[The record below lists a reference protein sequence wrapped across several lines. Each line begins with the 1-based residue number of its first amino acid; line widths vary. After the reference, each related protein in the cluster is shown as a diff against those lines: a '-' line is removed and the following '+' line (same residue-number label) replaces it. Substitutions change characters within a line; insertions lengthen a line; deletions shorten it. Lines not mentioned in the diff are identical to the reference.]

1 MMTEKTMMKKITEAE
16 DAGNRSEA
24 IRLAADAAGDDQQAR
39 LAVIRQALS
48 DRRMDVAAVG
58 GGSLAEFIG
67 QCWQMGINP
76 LPAFRKRLGPQWAV
90 IAHCWATSGLDPAT
104 DYQGEAYLSLPVGAS
119 EIMFRRLK

>member
-1 MMTEKTMMKKITEAE
+1 MDMMKKITEAE
-16 DAGNRSEA
+16 DAGNRAEA

-58 GGSLAEFIG
+58 GDLAAFVAD
-67 QCWQMGINP
+67 CWLMGINP
-76 LPAFRKRLGPQWAV
+76 LPAFRKRMGPQWAV
-90 IAHCWATSGLDPAT
+90 IAHCWATSGLDPEA
-104 DYQGEAYLSLPVGAS
+104 DYQGEAYVSLQVGAS

>member
-1 MMTEKTMMKKITEAE
+1 MSNITMSNITKAE
-16 DAGNRSEA
+16 DAGNRAKA

-58 GGSLAEFIG
+58 GGGLAEFIG
-67 QCWQMGINP
+67 QCWLMGINP
-76 LPAFRKRLGPQWAV
+76 LPAFRKRLGSQWAV
-90 IAHCWATSGLDPAT
+90 IAHCWATSGLDPNT
-104 DYQGEAYLSLPVGAS
+104 DYQGEAYLSLQVGAS